1 MSPSR
6 LGNEKFKSK
15 TSWRCRWLEQF
26 DLHLFDDEQI
36 LEVSVWRRNT
46 QLGRCTIDL
55 RSLPRESTHNMWQ
68 ALDESAG
75 EVYLML
81 TISGT
86 TASET
91 ITDLTSYREDPRD
104 RASLERRYNLRSSFD
119 NLRDVGHLTVKIFGA
134 TGLFGADLGGKSDP
148 FCVIELIN
156 SRLQTQTEYKT
167 LSPNWNKIF
176 TFNVKDMTS
185 VLDIT
190 VYDEDRDHK
199 VEFLGRVVIPL
210 LRIRN
215 GEKRWYAL
223 KDKTTCVRAKGASPQ
238 ILLEMTVVW
247 NRLRAAIRAL
257 EPKEEKLVQ
266 QEAKFKRQVFLRN
279 VTRLKAIIMYVLC
292 MCRYVQSCF
301 EWESPVRSVFAL
313 IFWVVGCLWMDIS
326 AIPAIGLLFLL
337 K

>member
-1 MSPSR
+1 M
-6 LGNEKFKSK
+6 
-15 TSWRCRWLEQF
+15 EQF
-26 DLHLFDDEQI
+26 DLHLFDDEQV
-36 LEVSVWRRNT
+36 LEVSLWRRNT
-46 QLGRCTIDL
+46 HLGRCTIDL
-55 RSLPRESTHNMWQ
+55 RSLSRESTHNLWQ
-68 ALDESAG
+68 ALEESAG
-75 EVYLML
+75 EVLLML

-91 ITDLTSYREDPRD
+91 ITDLTSYKEDPRD
-104 RASLERRYNLRSSFD
+104 RATLEKKYSLRSSFE
-119 NLRDVGHLTVKIFGA
+119 NVRDVGHLTIKVYGA

-148 FCVIELIN
+148 FCVIELNN

-176 TFNVKDMTS
+176 TFNVKDISS
-185 VLDIT
+185 VLEIT

-199 VEFLGRVVIPL
+199 VEFLGKVLIPL

-215 GEKRWYAL
+215 REKRWYAL
-223 KDKTTCVRAKGASPQ
+223 KDKMNCTRAKGTSPQ
-238 ILLEMTVVW
+238 ILVEMTVVW

-279 VTRLKAIIMYVLC
+279 VTRLKAIIMHLISGG
-292 MCRYVQSCF
+292 RWVQSCF

-313 IFWVVGCLWMDIS
+313 ILWVLGCLWMDIS
-326 AIPAIGLLFLL
+326 AIPVAILLFLL